1 MYLLLNIVMQ
11 IFIVFNNTNSN
22 NNNNILEHNI
32 LS

>member
-11 IFIVFNNTNSN
+11 IVIVFNNTNSN
-22 NNNNILEHNI
+22 NNILEHII

>member
-22 NNNNILEHNI
+22 NNNILEHNI